1 MPRPT
6 SSPAEGHKRAAPE
19 LIIPS
24 PGRPRRVSVRP
35 EECRHMLPRD
45 PSPPGLGRRGV
56 RSLGSWPRP
65 THRAQ
70 RPPTSEAP
78 QPPARRGLCTETGHG
93 PALGSMRDETTSRR
107 RPADRRAP
115 RCTNDLT
122 AAHRRHPMFP
132 FPRENSPG
140 KQEKTRE
147 KTFPPVFRYFS
158 TEILACHP

>member
-1 MPRPT
+1 MLRMPRPT

-19 LIIPS
+19 LLIPS

-45 PSPPGLGRRGV
+45 PSPPGLGRCGM
-56 RSLGSWPRP
+56 RSSGSWPRP

-93 PALGSMRDETTSRR
+93 PALRSMRDETTSRPP
-107 RPADRRAP
+107 PAELKAP
-115 RCTNDLT
+115 RCDPDWT
-122 AAHRRHPMFP
+122 AVHHRRHPLFP
-132 FPRENSPG
+132 FFPG
-140 KQEKTRE
+140 KDKTRE
-147 KTFPPVFRYFS
+147 KTFPSVFRYFS
-158 TEILACHP
+158 TEISACHL